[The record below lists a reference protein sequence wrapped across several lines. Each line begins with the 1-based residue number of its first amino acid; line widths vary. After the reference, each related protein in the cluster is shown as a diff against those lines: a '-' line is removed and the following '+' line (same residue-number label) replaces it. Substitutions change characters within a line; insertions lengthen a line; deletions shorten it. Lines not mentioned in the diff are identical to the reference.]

1 MSHLRERDDA
11 TGNAVRAGEFDA
23 LVDDMAAKGARMP
36 RVPTTRS
43 AVYGGDRCRPGVCA
57 RAGREMRDT
66 ERSSVGTAIGI
77 MLEGCSD
84 PKTREALLEVNQSYS
99 LNN

>member
-1 MSHLRERDDA
+1 MARD
-11 TGNAVRAGEFDA
+11 
-23 LVDDMAAKGARMP
+23 
-36 RVPTTRS
+36 
-43 AVYGGDRCRPGVCA
+43 RPGVRA

-84 PKTREALLEVNQSYS
+84 PKTREALLEVRQSYFIKI
-99 LNN
+99 LMRPCVPMAADRIEAAV

>member
-1 MSHLRERDDA
+1 
-11 TGNAVRAGEFDA
+11 
-23 LVDDMAAKGARMP
+23 MARG
-36 RVPTTRS
+36 
-43 AVYGGDRCRPGVCA
+43 RPGACA

-84 PKTREALLEVNQSYS
+84 PKTREALLEVIQSYF
-99 LNN
+99 LKILMRPCVPMAADRIEAAA